1 MGYSPKSGKGYP
13 DKRDDRVMQHQ
24 EGFFNG
30 SNNLSLY
37 YRYWLPH
44 DDVRAVVVLVHGFS
58 DHCGRY
64 NALVGALLR
73 HHMVVYGYDL
83 RGHGRSSGKR
93 GHIDHF
99 DDYRQDTRIF
109 IDFVQKRYADLPL
122 YLFGHSMGGLI
133 SLDEAIM
140 YPDALSGVIASAP
153 LLGTPAVNPA
163 KLWTARLLSR
173 LWPSLSMDAG
183 LDASAIS
190 RDLGAI
196 HDYQEDPL
204 VHGKGSVRLA
214 TELDDAMIETQAK
227 ARLLQIPL
235 LIYAGSEDRI
245 TSPEYSKRFYNNVQH
260 AEKSIIIYEGGYHE
274 CHNDIHNER
283 VGIEIAQ
290 WIEAQLLKASQ
301 EHEPQ
306 DSIDG

>member
-1 MGYSPKSGKGYP
+1 
-13 DKRDDRVMQHQ
+13 MQHE

-30 SNNLSLY
+30 STNLSLY
-37 YRYWLPH
+37 YRHWLPPGGA
-44 DDVRAVVVLVHGFS
+44 RAVVVIVHGFS

-64 NALVGALLR
+64 DTLVEALQR
-73 HHMVVYGYDL
+73 HHMTIYGYDL
-83 RGHGRSSGKR
+83 RGHGRSSGTR

-109 IDFVQKRYADLPL
+109 IDFVCKRYPDLPIF
-122 YLFGHSMGGLI
+122 LFGHSMGGLI
-133 SLDEAIM
+133 SLDQAVM
-140 YPDALSGVIASAP
+140 YPEALSGVIASAP
-153 LLGTPAVNPA
+153 LLGTPAVSPV
-163 KLWTARLLSR
+163 KLWAARLLSR

-183 LDASAIS
+183 LDPSAIS
-190 RDLGAI
+190 RDLETVR
-196 HDYQEDPL
+196 DYEEDPL
-204 VHGKGSVRLA
+204 VHGQGSVRLA
-214 TELDDAMIETQAK
+214 AELENAMIDTQAK
-227 ARLLQIPL
+227 ARRLQIPL

-260 AEKSIIIYEGGYHE
+260 TEKSIIIYEGGYHE

-283 VGIEIAQ
+283 VGIEISQ